1 MNNVP
6 TRNNVKYQV
15 DAMEEINKTGNGG
28 YYDDDC
34 FDVFNLDDSMGG
46 VEDSKSRYILV
57 EGDDIDQFG
66 DEKENSVLIQVDDT
80 INPYLVK
87 TTKVSDDW
95 FYPPPNKNKG
105 DTNFDDVET
114 LDIWSIFYFWPKFES
129 DRYKA
134 HYLPTGCVT
143 VPKNENGEFVLGGW
157 KFYSYGRKR

>member
-28 YYDDDC
+28 DYDDDC

-46 VEDSKSRYILV
+46 VEDSRSRYILV

-80 INPYLVK
+80 INPYMVK
-87 TTKVSDDW
+87 TTKVSYD
-95 FYPPPNKNKG
+95 
-105 DTNFDDVET
+105 
-114 LDIWSIFYFWPKFES
+114 
-129 DRYKA
+129 
-134 HYLPTGCVT
+134 
-143 VPKNENGEFVLGGW
+143 
-157 KFYSYGRKR
+157 